1 MTQNVCTLHISARI
15 ALSPAF
21 PAKASI
27 AIAHP
32 LVLRSKPPQ
41 SDSAAVLERL
51 KSDTMATVQQVA
63 QQLPA
68 AGPANGKGDK
78 NGNIAGPG
86 GSPQQ
91 SPSGPVQHRRVYQAC
106 IPCRKRKV
114 KCDLGPVDNPRPGPC
129 VRCLRESKACYF
141 SDTRRKQKLDENDEP
156 IYDPDFVDRNARKR
170 TISDR
175 GSEAPE
181 IRTLGPY
188 RDTPLAPVTPS
199 GRIQHYNALPLSRPG
214 QTSRSG
220 SWQQPQQDDD
230 SGRVMTNPEAQSA
243 MRTEIFSNHDA
254 MNLLLKAATD
264 P

>member
-1 MTQNVCTLHISARI
+1 
-15 ALSPAF
+15 
-21 PAKASI
+21 
-27 AIAHP
+27 
-32 LVLRSKPPQ
+32 
-41 SDSAAVLERL
+41 
-51 KSDTMATVQQVA
+51 MATVQQVA
-63 QQLPA
+63 QQLPG

-78 NGNIAGPG
+78 NGNIAAATA
-86 GSPQQ
+86 SPQQ

-175 GSEAPE
+175 GGSEVPD

-188 RDTPLAPVTPS
+188 RDTPLAPVTPG
-199 GRIQHYNALPLSRPG
+199 GRINHYNALPLSRPG
-214 QTSRSG
+214 HGSRTG
-220 SWQQPQQDDD
+220 SWQQPQVDED
-230 SGRVMTNPEAQSA
+230 SGRVMTNPEAQST

-254 MNLLLKAATD
+254 MNLLVKAATD